1 MRLFDRVLL
10 SLYTF
15 VIFVLALCL
24 LGISIGL
31 ISLDAIADSISSISY
46 GFTFILITS
55 GTALIFIIVSL
66 RLFIAGLIGRKP
78 ASSLLKETEMGSI
91 RVSVNTLD
99 VLAQKAVRSFSE
111 IKDVKTFIL
120 IENDGI
126 RVRLKVST
134 MPDVKMPEL
143 TLAIQAKVKE
153 YVEEYSGILVK
164 AVHIYVDN
172 QLTATKSRVE

>member
-10 SLYTF
+10 ALYTF
-15 VIFVLALCL
+15 TIFVLALCL

-31 ISLDAIADSISSISY
+31 ITLDDIVESINSVTY
-46 GFTFILITS
+46 GFTFILVTA

-66 RLFIAGLIGRKP
+66 RLFIAGLVGRKP
-78 ASSLLKETEMGSI
+78 ASSLLKETEIGSI

-99 VLAQKAVRSFSE
+99 ALAQKAVRSFNE

-120 IENDGI
+120 IEDAGI
-126 RVRLKVST
+126 RVRLKVNI
-134 MPDVKMPEL
+134 MPEVKMPEL
-143 TLAIQAKVKE
+143 TQTIQAKVKE
-153 YVEEYSGILVK
+153 YIEEYSGILVK

-172 QLTATKSRVE
+172 QLSTAKSRVE